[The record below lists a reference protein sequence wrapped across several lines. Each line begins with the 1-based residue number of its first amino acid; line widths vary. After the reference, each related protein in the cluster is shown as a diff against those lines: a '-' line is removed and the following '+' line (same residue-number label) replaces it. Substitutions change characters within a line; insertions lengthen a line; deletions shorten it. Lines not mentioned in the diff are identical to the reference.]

1 MVSVRVVSRYNV
13 DFPGAGATARGIAGG
28 PLYPNAEVVKLLAQ
42 IGAKGVLPWTR
53 KCTEDIQ
60 RLSLDSDE
68 VFALVSETIRCGRY
82 IGSEWCEQ
90 QPSGP
95 WAACDA
101 YELKRRERCP
111 VARKELEYTY
121 YIKFAIGMTGKI
133 LLLVSC
139 HLSN

>member
-1 MVSVRVVSRYNV
+1 MPCKADRW
-13 DFPGAGATARGIAGG
+13 PCGASLFEGRRS
-28 PLYPNAEVVKLLAQ
+28 Y
-42 IGAKGVLPWTR
+42 AKR
-53 KCTEDIQ
+53 AKRQE
-60 RLSLDSDE
+60 RASDE
-68 VFALVSETIRCGRY
+68 AKRQEA
-82 IGSEWCEQ
+82 
-90 QPSGP
+90 SGP